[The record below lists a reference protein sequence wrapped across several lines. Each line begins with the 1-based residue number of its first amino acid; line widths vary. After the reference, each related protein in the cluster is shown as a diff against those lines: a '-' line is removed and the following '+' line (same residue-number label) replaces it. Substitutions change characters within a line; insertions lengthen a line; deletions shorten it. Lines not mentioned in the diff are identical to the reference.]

1 MVWGELPSSSG
12 PPFPGLLKGRDSPL
26 RLKQEN
32 EDALEHGL
40 SLGTCSQPLP
50 ALHTWRPL
58 TLPAVQGVKLL
69 AWEKHAQRCRGVD
82 GLRCSVA
89 QSCPTLCDPMDCSTP
104 GLPVLH
110 YLPELLKL
118 TSVNSVI
125 DSAPNYTITGLS
137 LEKLSNVT
145 LLLDK
150 P

>member
-1 MVWGELPSSSG
+1 
-12 PPFPGLLKGRDSPL
+12 
-26 RLKQEN
+26 
-32 EDALEHGL
+32 
-40 SLGTCSQPLP
+40 
-50 ALHTWRPL
+50 
-58 TLPAVQGVKLL
+58 
-69 AWEKHAQRCRGVD
+69 
-82 GLRCSVA
+82 
-89 QSCPTLCDPMDCSTP
+89 MDCSTP